1 MLPPFIIEQIRRRE
15 EREAEHRR
23 RESEERPRLEIPI
36 DVNQPAPT
44 LPEDEE
50 DDDNPNE
57 YRYLGYGD
65 ARAIWTPNRNTFTLM
80 VRPGTEGTG
89 VEATWSY
96 PLTRILRAYVQYY
109 DGYGESLLDYDHQV
123 RRIGLG
129 VALSD
134 YLQR

>member
-1 MLPPFIIEQIRRRE
+1 MSASIR
-15 EREAEHRR
+15 A
-23 RESEERPRLEIPI
+23 
-36 DVNQPAPT
+36 
-44 LPEDEE
+44 
-50 DDDNPNE
+50 
-57 YRYLGYGD
+57 
-65 ARAIWTPNRNTFTLM
+65 WTPGRSTWTLM

-109 DGYGESLLDYDHQV
+109 DGYGESLLDYDHHV
-123 RRIGLG
+123 RRIGVG